1 MLDLLRTVAQAH
13 GAAGASAAATTDPV
27 SQGIVA
33 VVLVTVFVLL
43 AREAVHR
50 VLVVIAAVGVLW
62 TLTYLSPYRLITF
75 EAAKDALDINVLLLL
90 ASMMAIVGVF
100 KSTGVFEWGVAR
112 IMAGTGGR
120 VTVALTLLLWSTA
133 ALSAFAD
140 NVTTVI
146 FLTPMAVQMARR
158 LGVRPVALLLPMVMA
173 ANIGG
178 AATLIGDPPNI
189 MIGSGAGLSFL
200 QFLLN
205 LTIPCA
211 IMMVGLE
218 WISRRYFAGDL
229 HGVGRADPLPEVMP
243 AIHNPTLLR
252 WSTGITAGVF
262 LGFITHSFTGMPA
275 AVPAVIGS
283 AAVLVVQDVLYM
295 RRHRPSVSERKHG
308 LLEVIEKEIEWPT
321 LSFFGFLFIA
331 VGAAV
336 ETGLIQ
342 SLATGL
348 WHVIHAGGAAMRLS
362 PDGTLLF
369 AALLVLWSAGTL
381 SGLIDN
387 IPFVAVSIPIV
398 AQLTTELQGDT
409 VVLWW
414 ALALGACLGGN
425 ATMVGASANVTVL
438 GIAER
443 KGTRVSFGA
452 FSRFG
457 VPVTVFTL
465 LVSSAFVAAHI
476 YLGATGAALSGAAL
490 LAILLVIRLAWR
502 PRAAATGLP

>member
-1 MLDLLRTVAQAH
+1 MMHELIATVAQAH
-13 GAAGASAAATTDPV
+13 TTAGAATTDPV

-33 VVLVTVFVLL
+33 VVLVSVFALL
-43 AREAVHR
+43 AREAAHR
-50 VLVVIAAVGVLW
+50 VLVVISAVSVLW
-62 TLTYLSPYRLITF
+62 TLTYLTPYRLITF
-75 EAAKDALDINVLLLL
+75 EAAKDALDLNVLLLL
-90 ASMMAIVGVF
+90 ASMMAIVGVL

-112 IMAGTGGR
+112 IMAGTRGR
-120 VTVALTLLLWSTA
+120 VAAAVTLLLWCTA

-146 FLTPMAVQMARR
+146 FLTPMAIQMARR
-158 LGVRPVALLLPMVMA
+158 LAVRPVALLLPMVMA

-211 IMMVGLE
+211 IMMVGLQ
-218 WISRRYFAGDL
+218 WITGRYFASDIAGA
-229 HGVGRADPLPEVMP
+229 RAADPIQGGEP
-243 AIHNPTLLR
+243 AILNPALLR
-252 WSTGITAGVF
+252 WSAAITAGVF
-262 LGFITHSFTGMPA
+262 VGFITHSFTGMPA

-321 LSFFGFLFIA
+321 LTFFGFLFIA

-336 ETGLIQ
+336 ETGLIG
-342 SLATGL
+342 SLAAGL
-348 WHVIHAGGAAMRLS
+348 SSVIHAGGAALHLS
-362 PDGTLLF
+362 PNGTLLF
-369 AALLVLWSAGTL
+369 AALLILWSAGIL

-398 AQLTTELQGDT
+398 AQLTGEMPGDT
-409 VVLWW
+409 IVLWW

-425 ATMVGASANVTVL
+425 STIVGASANVTVL

-443 KGTRVSFGA
+443 AGTRVTFVE

-457 VPVTVFTL
+457 VPVAAFTL
-465 LVSSAFVAAHI
+465 LVSSAYVTAHV
-476 YLGATGAALSGAAL
+476 YLGADGSALAGGVLLAVL
-490 LAILLVIRLAWR
+490 LAIQMFARWR
-502 PRAAATGLP
+502 PAPVQA

>member
-1 MLDLLRTVAQAH
+1 MPDAVLAFVQAH
-13 GAAGASAAATTDPV
+13 AASGTATTDPV

-33 VVLVTVFVLL
+33 VILLSVFVLL
-43 AREAVHR
+43 ARESAHR
-50 VLVVIAAVGVLW
+50 VLVVVAAVSVIW
-62 TLTYLSPYRLITF
+62 TITYLTPYRLITF
-75 EAAKDALDINVLLLL
+75 EAAKNALDLNVLLLL
-90 ASMMAIVGVF
+90 ASMMAIVGVL

-120 VTVALTLLLWSTA
+120 VAIAITLLLWSTA

-140 NVTTVI
+140 NVTTVV
-146 FLTPMAVQMARR
+146 FLTPMVMQMARR
-158 LGVRPVALLLPMVMA
+158 LAVRPVALLLPMVMA

-218 WISRRYFAGDL
+218 WITRRYFAGD
-229 HGVGRADPLPEVMP
+229 VAQARQAAALPETVPEIQNP
-243 AIHNPTLLR
+243 ALLR
-252 WSTGITAGVF
+252 WSTVITIGVF
-262 LGFITHSFTGMPA
+262 IGFITHSFTGMPA
-275 AVPAVIGS
+275 AVPALIGS
-283 AAVLVVQDVLYM
+283 AAVLVVQDVLYL
-295 RRHRPSVSERKHG
+295 RRHRPSISERKHG

-348 WHVIHAGGAAMRLS
+348 ATVIHAGGAALHLS

-369 AALLVLWSAGTL
+369 AALLILWSAGVL

-398 AQLTTELQGDT
+398 AQLTGELPGET
-409 VVLWW
+409 IVLWW

-425 ATMVGASANVTVL
+425 ATVVGASANVTVL

-443 KGTRVSFGA
+443 HGTRVSFVD

-457 VPVTVFTL
+457 VPVTAFTL
-465 LVSSAFVAAHI
+465 VVSSAFVAAHVF
-476 YLGATGAALSGAAL
+476 LGAEGAALAGAVL
-490 LAILLVIRLAWR
+490 LAGLLIVRFARR
-502 PRAAATGLP
+502 PRGTFLPTPS

>member
-1 MLDLLRTVAQAH
+1 MLTLTNLFLSQAH
-13 GAAGASAAATTDPV
+13 GAAAVPATTDPV

-33 VVLVTVFVLL
+33 VVLVAVFVLL
-43 AREAVHR
+43 AREAAHR

-62 TLTYLSPYRLITF
+62 TITYLTPYKLITF
-75 EAAKDALDINVLLLL
+75 EAAKDALDLNVLLLL

-112 IMAGTGGR
+112 IMTGTGGR
-120 VTVALTLLLWSTA
+120 AGVALTLLLWSTA
-133 ALSAFAD
+133 TLSAFAD

-158 LGVRPVALLLPMVMA
+158 LAVNPAALLLPMVMA
-173 ANIGG
+173 ANVGG

-205 LTIPCA
+205 LSIPCA

-218 WISRRYFAGDL
+218 WISHRYYATAI
-229 HGVGRADPLPEVMP
+229 HGAVRNERLPDAAP

-252 WSTGITAGVF
+252 WSSAITAGVF
-262 LGFITHSFTGMPA
+262 VGFITHSFTGMPA

-348 WHVIHAGGAAMRLS
+348 GHLIHAGGAALHLS

-369 AALLVLWSAGTL
+369 AALLILWSAGVL

-443 KGTRVSFGA
+443 SGTRVSFA
-452 FSRFG
+452 EFSRFG
-457 VPVTVFTL
+457 VPVTAFTL
-465 LVSSAFVAAHI
+465 VVSSAFVTAHV
-476 YLGATGAALSGAAL
+476 YLGAGGAALWGAGVLAVL
-490 LAILLVIRLAWR
+490 LAIRMAQR
-502 PRAAATGLP
+502 PRAAVAT